1 MIYIG
6 AEEIISPLGTDAE
19 ANFSALTADVSGIS
33 LIPGAGFNNTDLHL
47 AKIQDLN
54 PINSFENLVVSAFE
68 SISER
73 IDESIIRSD
82 RTLILLSST
91 KGGLYDQIEDPFRTV
106 TEILISKF
114 KLTHTPVVISNA
126 CISGVLAINTAG
138 NVIKAGL
145 YDHVIVIGCDVVTDF
160 VVYGFQ
166 SLFAI
171 SDQPCKPFDQNR
183 TGVTLGE
190 ACSAVLVSNEAS
202 VFKQKPYTLLTGTS
216 ANDANHISGPSR
228 TGEGLFRSV
237 KRTLDKNGVRASEID
252 FISAHGTGTLY
263 NDEMESIAMDR
274 LGLAAVP
281 LNSFKGYFGHTLG
294 AAGVLETAVCLQMLH
309 NSMLV
314 KSRGFTDPGTSIP
327 LNIVTETQPAGLK
340 MILKTASGF
349 GGGNASLLIR
359 E

>member
-6 AEEIISPLGTDAE
+6 AEEIISPLGTNAE
-19 ANFSALTADVSGIS
+19 VNFSALKADVSGIS
-33 LIPGAGFNNTDLHL
+33 LVHGAGFNHTDLHL
-47 AKIQDLN
+47 AKIKDLD
-54 PINSFENLVVSAFE
+54 PVQSFEKLIVTIMNSL
-68 SISER
+68 SER
-73 IDESIIRSD
+73 IDNSIIRSD
-82 RTLILLSST
+82 RTLVILSST
-91 KGGLYDQIEDPFRTV
+91 KGGLYDDIQDPFRAV
-106 TEILISKF
+106 AEILISRF
-114 KLTHTPVVISNA
+114 QLAHVPVVISNA

-138 NVIKAGL
+138 NMIKAGL
-145 YDHVIVIGCDVVTDF
+145 YEHVIVIGCDVVTDF

-171 SDQPCKPFDQNR
+171 SDQPCMPFDQNR

-190 ACSAVLVSNEAS
+190 ACSAVLVSNSAS
-202 VFKQKPYTLLTGTS
+202 VFKQKPYSLLTGTS

-228 TGEGLFRSV
+228 TGEGLYRSV
-237 KRTLDKNGVRASEID
+237 KRTLEKNDVQAEEID

-274 LGLAAVP
+274 LGLTAVP

-294 AAGVLETAVCLQMLH
+294 AAGVLETAVCLQMMRHSTLI
-309 NSMLV
+309 
-314 KSRGFTDPGTSIP
+314 KSRGFTDPGTSVP
-327 LNIVTETQPAGLK
+327 LHIVTETKSAPLK
-340 MILKTASGF
+340 TILKTASGF